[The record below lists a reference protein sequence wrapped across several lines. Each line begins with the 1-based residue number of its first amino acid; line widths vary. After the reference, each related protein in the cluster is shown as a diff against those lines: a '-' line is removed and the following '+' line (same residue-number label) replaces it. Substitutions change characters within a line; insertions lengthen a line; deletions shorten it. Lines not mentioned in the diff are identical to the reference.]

1 MSVVRMVGVVLLQVG
16 TIPSEDVMVAW
27 WIFLFNG

>member
-1 MSVVRMVGVVLLQVG
+1 MVRMAGVVLLQAV